1 MSSSATSSV
10 HNCTNDQLLSYLEA
24 LDEYQLEEFKLCL
37 QSQQLLLANFRPIP
51 WANLKAADPLN
62 LFFLLN
68 EHFSEWQAWEVA
80 LSIFK
85 NMNLTSLCEKVK
97 AEMRVNMQTQ
107 GIQDQNQEELEFPEE
122 ETGSTYKKKYRERMR
137 AKILAIWDNIP
148 WPEDHIYL
156 RNTTEQEHEEL
167 KNILDPNGTGAQA
180 QTIVLE
186 GRAGVG
192 KTTLAMKA
200 MLHWANGL
208 LFQHRFSY
216 VFYLS
221 CHKMKDMEEIT
232 FADLLSCDWPNFQAP
247 IEEFMSQPE
256 RLLFIVDGFEEMAMP
271 ELCPYNLDDTLP
283 CTDWYQKLPV
293 TKILLSLLK
302 KELVPLATLLITTR
316 TFNLNDLQNLLVNP
330 CFVEITGFEGNNQ
343 EEYFFRHF
351 GDQKKAKKILR
362 QIRKNETLF
371 NSFCAPMLCWAVCS
385 CLKQQKARNCDLQPI
400 TQTTTSLY
408 ACFFSTLFST
418 AEVRLAE
425 QSWPGQWRVLC
436 ALAAEG
442 MWSMT
447 FSFRKEDTRYRC
459 LEARFIDSL
468 FRFNILRKVS
478 GCEDCITFTHS
489 SFQEF
494 FAAMFYV
501 LEETEGSLDGSTKHK
516 EMKMLLRAVFVDRNF
531 YWAPLVLFF
540 FGLLKKDLARELEN
554 TLHCKLSPR
563 IMEELLEWREELDKP
578 ETVSIQFDV
587 LQFFHCL
594 HETQEEDFVKKMLRH
609 IFEADLDIW
618 GNIELRVSSF
628 CLMHCPRLNKL
639 RLSVSSAILQRELT
653 SDVETLGTSK
663 AYSRMHQWKNICSV
677 FATNGNVSELDL
689 SNSQFNASSM
699 KSLCYALRNPRC
711 KLQKLT
717 CKSITPVRILKELV
731 LVLHGNKKLTHL
743 DLSSNKLG
751 VTVSMM
757 IFRTLR
763 HSACSLKYL
772 CLEKCNLSAASCN
785 NLALFITSIQKMTRL
800 CLGFNQLQDDGIEL
814 LCTALNHSKCTL
826 ERLELWYCQLGALS
840 CKHLS
845 DALLQNKGLTHLNLS
860 KNHLGDEGV
869 KFLCEALCRPDC
881 SLQNLDL
888 SDCSFTTVGCQELAN
903 ALEHNHNVQILDI
916 GRNDLQDDGVK
927 QLCEALKHPS
937 CVLNTLGLEKCNLTP
952 ACCQHLSSVLSS
964 SKNLVNLNLIGN
976 DLTPDG
982 VKTLSF
988 KKTCT
993 V

>member
-1 MSSSATSSV
+1 MSSSATASV

-107 GIQDQNQEELEFPEE
+107 GIQVPNQEELEFPEE
-122 ETGSTYKKKYRERMR
+122 ETGHRKKYRERMR

-200 MLHWANGL
+200 MLHWADGL

-221 CHKMKDMEEIT
+221 CHKMKDMEEVT
-232 FADLLSCDWPNFQAP
+232 FADLLSCDWPDFQAP

-256 RLLFIVDGFEEMAMP
+256 RLLFIVDGFEEMTMP
-271 ELCPYNLDDTLP
+271 ELHPYNLDDNLP
-283 CTDWYQKLPV
+283 CADWYQKLPV

-302 KELVPLATLLITTR
+302 KELVPLATLVITTR
-316 TFNLNDLQNLLVNP
+316 TFNLKDLQNLLVNP
-330 CFVEITGFEGNNQ
+330 CFVEITGFEGDNQ
-343 EEYFFRHF
+343 EEYFVRHF
-351 GDQKKAKKILR
+351 GDPKKAKKILR
-362 QIRKNETLF
+362 QIRKNETVF

-385 CLKQQKARNCDLQPI
+385 CLKQQKARHCDLQPI

-408 ACFFSTLFST
+408 AYFFSTLFST

-478 GCEDCITFTHS
+478 DCEDCITFTHS

-501 LEETEGSLDGSTKHK
+501 LEETEGSLDGSTKLK
-516 EMKMLLRAVFVDRNF
+516 EMKILLSAVFVDRNF
-531 YWAPLVLFF
+531 YWTPLVLFF

-563 IMEELLEWREELDKP
+563 IMEELLEWGEELDKP
-578 ETVSIQFDV
+578 ETVSMQFDV
-587 LQFFHCL
+587 LQFFRCL
-594 HETQEEDFVKKMLRH
+594 HETQEEDFVRKMLGH
-609 IFEADLDIW
+609 IFEADLDIL

-628 CLMHCPRLNKL
+628 CLMHCQRLNKL
-639 RLSVSSAILQRELT
+639 RLSVSSTILQRELT
-653 SDVETLGTSK
+653 SDVETL
-663 AYSRMHQWKNICSV
+663 
-677 FATNGNVSELDL
+677 
-689 SNSQFNASSM
+689 
-699 KSLCYALRNPRC
+699 
-711 KLQKLT
+711 
-717 CKSITPVRILKELV
+717 
-731 LVLHGNKKLTHL
+731 
-743 DLSSNKLG
+743 
-751 VTVSMM
+751 
-757 IFRTLR
+757 
-763 HSACSLKYL
+763 
-772 CLEKCNLSAASCN
+772 
-785 NLALFITSIQKMTRL
+785 
-800 CLGFNQLQDDGIEL
+800 
-814 LCTALNHSKCTL
+814 
-826 ERLELWYCQLGALS
+826 ELWFCQLGALS

-888 SDCSFTTVGCQELAN
+888 SDCSFTTVGCQELAK

-916 GRNDLQDDGVK
+916 GRNDLQDDGIK

-982 VKTLSF
+982 AKTLC
-988 KKTCT
+988 KALRKLTCKLRKLG
-993 V
+993 